1 MTTTDRAEKPTGR
14 AARRRALAEQDARD
28 EAMWEL
34 EMSMLGHRSDDP
46 LFVERMREHE
56 EQLLRLQLESA
67 RYWHEEHKRLT
78 RGNFVQQ
85 MWRSLF
91 I

>member
-1 MTTTDRAEKPTGR
+1 MTEKVEKPTGR
-14 AARRRALAEQDARD
+14 VARRRALAEQDARD

-34 EMSMLGHRSDDP
+34 EMSLLGHRPDDP
-46 LFVERMREHE
+46 SAAERMREHE

-78 RGNFVQQ
+78 RGNIVQQ

-91 I
+91 T